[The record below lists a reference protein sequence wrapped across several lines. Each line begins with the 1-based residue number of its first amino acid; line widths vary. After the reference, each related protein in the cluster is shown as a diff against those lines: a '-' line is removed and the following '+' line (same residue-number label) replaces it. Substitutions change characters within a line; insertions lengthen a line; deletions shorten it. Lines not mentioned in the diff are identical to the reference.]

1 MVKEKSNVNY
11 KVQWTKEFMDKVK
24 RSNDRYNK
32 QRTKLGKDSSK
43 GKTVQENDIMNV
55 KILQKGDG
63 VHTEVDEVDSD
74 IQDELLDYEDD
85 LSIEEVEEESLDT
98 TDNAEVSHQEETS
111 VPGTSM
117 GRTVVGTEKQAISQL
132 NEQNEEKLMQNP
144 VIQRMMTKF
153 FDERFKNLQA
163 TGLSLVEN
171 GKSDKNLVKS
181 PSDTTIYAP
190 TLQKILTPQDKNV
203 NNVATLIV
211 NDENMLETCKI
222 TNL

>member
-1 MVKEKSNVNY
+1 MSTRFY

-43 GKTVQENDIMNV
+43 GKTVQENDIMNI

-85 LSIEEVEEESLDT
+85 LSIEEVDEESLDT
-98 TDNAEVSHQEETS
+98 TDNAEVSHQEETA

-132 NEQNEEKLMQNP
+132 NEQNEEQLM
-144 VIQRMMTKF
+144 
-153 FDERFKNLQA
+153 
-163 TGLSLVEN
+163 
-171 GKSDKNLVKS
+171 
-181 PSDTTIYAP
+181 
-190 TLQKILTPQDKNV
+190 
-203 NNVATLIV
+203 
-211 NDENMLETCKI
+211 
-222 TNL
+222 